1 MRLRHV
7 RNLLCAL
14 VAAVLLVPLTS
25 GTARAANTSEPVIFV
40 HGFSGKS
47 GQFSTM
53 TQNFRANGYA
63 DNQLYVFGYD
73 SLRSNVTIAHQLSDY
88 IDDVL
93 RRTGASKVDIVTH
106 SMGGLSSRYYIKHLG
121 GADRVDD
128 WVSLGGPNNGTAV
141 AGFCNILITSCAEM
155 SLGSSFLKNLNAG
168 DPTPG
173 NVTYTT
179 FRSPCDLVI
188 APISSTILEGADNR
202 RTACLGHIGMISN
215 TGVINAVREVVS

>member
-7 RNLLCAL
+7 RTLLSAL
-14 VAAVLLVPLTS
+14 VAAVLVVPLTA
-25 GTARAANTSEPVIFV
+25 GTARATTPDPVVFV

-53 TQNFRANGYA
+53 TRDFGANGYPE
-63 DNQLYVFGYD
+63 DRLHVFGYN
-73 SLRSNVTIAHQLSDY
+73 SFQSNVTTAHQLADY
-88 IDDVL
+88 IDNVL

-128 WVSLGGPNNGTAV
+128 WVSIGGPNNGTAL
-141 AGFCNILITSCAEM
+141 AGFCDLLITACGEM
-155 SLGSSFLKNLNAG
+155 RVGSNFLRDLNAG

-188 APISSTILEGADNR
+188 NPVDSTILNGADNR
-202 RTACLGHIGMISN
+202 RTACLGHIGMISDA
-215 TGVINAVREVVS
+215 GVINAVREVVS